1 MIKNIGENITNGKF
15 KPDGKGG
22 LIQNLNDLAAF
33 RKLFGEYKDA
43 KNVIANVMSDL
54 SGILARDKFY
64 NRLIQELSW
73 AKSQDHNCYIGT
85 DASGSWFKQE
95 QTN

>member
-1 MIKNIGENITNGKF
+1 MSEYIDIRISQLK
-15 KPDGKGG
+15 D
-22 LIQNLNDLAAF
+22 DL
-33 RKLFGEYKDA
+33 
-43 KNVIANVMSDL
+43 
-54 SGILARDKFY
+54 DKASNPEDRAWY

-95 QTN
+95 QTNQQYDSLELVCVYELLSDHMYQEYSEREYHLTYQ